1 MRSVPSRASGKNHRL
16 ADPAAAMLPILRGE
30 AFMTQ

>member
-1 MRSVPSRASGKNHRL
+1 MLEREHPGKNHRL